1 MFRFSTSRGAVVVR
15 NNARSALF
23 CAVMLALGVSAPMG
37 TALASAASDGQLRG
51 LSPEQAGEITGVVR
65 DGAGGFLRGAEVRV
79 QGMDVVAV
87 TDSEGRFALRRIPEG
102 THTLVYSYVG
112 RPSRQETVVVTAGR
126 TADASVV
133 VGQSGLAGDVAT
145 LDGVQVRASRP
156 QAESEAMA
164 LQIQRSSNALVNVVA
179 ADSIGHFPDQN
190 IAAALGRLP
199 GVAVERDQGQE
210 RAISLRGAPSRWS
223 TISFDGVNVIA
234 PGGKSARTDTIP
246 SGLANSVIVRKAVT
260 ADMSGETLAGN
271 IDIITRGAFDYD
283 GLHTSLN
290 TGIGYNDL
298 GGGRQYDVSGFFSNT
313 FADGLFGVAL
323 TASKYER
330 EMITDNFETDWEMAS
345 EDREPG
351 NRARAW
357 ADAHQNKLY
366 RLTRGN
372 TAFSGRFDFRPS
384 DDHRFFLSSIH
395 TEFTD
400 DELRNAMEFDFDD
413 GARRTDH
420 ADVTRGYAD
429 VRSGNTPLQGTI
441 YGVELDSTLN
451 ANSTAQSIFTNTL
464 GGDQRLGEWD
474 ASWRLNY
481 TVSRSEHGPSFN
493 STWRSPRPGGE
504 VDFSLRPTID
514 YDFNDRERHGVRMY
528 ETIVNPDGSFSRGAY
543 KRSLDPQDYEFVNLR
558 SESRLQDSRSR
569 SGRIDLSRALDL
581 FGKASD
587 IQFGVQYD
595 RRTKD
600 DTRQRWE
607 ITPGA
612 IAAAGLPMPS
622 PGDISIDR
630 PYKGKLP
637 LGYAFRYFSESEA
650 RNLWSR
656 LAGQGVAQLEEER
669 SATNDYRVTEE
680 VLAAYAMATTWFD
693 WGNLVTGVRVETVDN
708 TGEALVEYDHGFE
721 PVRVSGSNTVVL
733 PSVHLN
739 WDINDELKLRLS
751 ANTGAARPD
760 FTLLRPN
767 FNVDDDERVVSG
779 GNPDLDPE
787 RAVGVDAYLEW
798 YLPSG
803 AFFSVGAYYKW
814 LDDVLM
820 DMEFP
825 RFNSDVLNQPGLDRS
840 EYAFE
845 TTANG
850 GKGHLAGVELAFS
863 QTLEPFAESWGLP
876 DWASGFG
883 IRGNVTFNDSET
895 ETPDGRKVAL
905 PGSSDF
911 IYNLALS
918 YERYGLSTRLSWQ
931 YRTEWIDGIGDGDYL
946 GDTYWDEVGRLD
958 FKASYRFNPDAE
970 VYVEANN
977 LLREPGIR
985 YDGARYRVSEY
996 EMFGARYMVGLRLN
1010 F

>member
-1 MFRFSTSRGAVVVR
+1 MVR
-15 NNARSALF
+15 NNARSVLF
-23 CAVMLALGVSAPMG
+23 CAVMLALGVSAPVG
-37 TALASAASDGQLRG
+37 TAHADADAQLRG
-51 LSPEQAGEITGVVR
+51 ISVEQAGEITGVVR
-65 DGAGGFLRGAEVRV
+65 DAQGGFLRGAEVRV

-87 TDSEGRFALRRIPEG
+87 TDSEGRFLLRRIPEG
-102 THTLVYSYVG
+102 AHTIELSYVG
-112 RPSRQETVVVTAGR
+112 RPTRRESVTVVAGALTTAN
-126 TADASVV
+126 VV
-133 VGQSGLAGDVAT
+133 VGETGLESDLAT
-145 LDGVQVRASRP
+145 LDGIQVRASRP

-210 RAISLRGAPSRWS
+210 RSISLRGAPSRWS

-271 IDIITRGAFDYD
+271 VDIITRGAFDYD
-283 GLHTSLN
+283 GLQTSLN

-298 GGGRQYDVSGFFSNT
+298 GGGRQYDVSGFISNT

-323 TASKYER
+323 TASAYER

-351 NRARAW
+351 NDSRAW

-372 TAFSGRFDFRPS
+372 TALASRFDFRPS
-384 DDHRFFLSSIH
+384 QDHRFFLSTVH

-413 GARRTDH
+413 SAQRTNQ
-420 ADVTRGYAD
+420 AAVTRGYAD
-429 VRSGNTPLQGTI
+429 VRSGNTPLEGNI
-441 YGVELDSTLN
+441 YGVELDSSLN

-481 TVSRSEHGPSFN
+481 TQSKSEHGPSFN
-493 STWRSPRPGGE
+493 SSWRSPRPGGL
-504 VDFSLRPTID
+504 VDYSQRPTVE
-514 YDFNDRERHGVRMY
+514 YDFTDRERHGVRLY
-528 ETIVNPDGSFSRGAY
+528 DTIVNPDGSFSRGNY
-543 KRSLDPQDYEFVNLR
+543 KRSLDPQDYEFVYLR
-558 SESRLQDSRSR
+558 STSRLQDSRSR
-569 SGRIDLSRALDL
+569 SGRLDLTRALDL
-581 FGKASD
+581 FGQASD

-595 RRTKD
+595 KRSKE
-600 DTRQRWE
+600 DTRHVLE
-607 ITPGA
+607 ILPGTLT
-612 IAAAGLPMPS
+612 AAGVQLPS
-622 PGDISIDR
+622 PSDFSIDR

-637 LGYAFRYFSESEA
+637 LGYAFRYFSEAEA
-650 RNLWSR
+650 RKLWSG
-656 LAGQGVAQLEEER
+656 LHGQGLSNVRAGDAE
-669 SATNDYRVTEE
+669 TNNYRVTEE

-693 WGNLVTGVRVETVDN
+693 WGNIVAGVRVESVDN
-708 TGEALVEYDHGFE
+708 TGEALVQYDSGFE
-721 PVRVSGSNTVVL
+721 PVRVSGSDTVVL

-767 FNVDDDERVVSG
+767 FSVDDEEQVVSG
-779 GNPDLDPE
+779 GNPDLGAE
-787 RAVGVDAYLEW
+787 KAAGLDAYLEW

-814 LDDVLM
+814 LDDVLF
-820 DMEFP
+820 DMEFS
-825 RFNSDVLNQPGLDRS
+825 RFGSDVLDRPGLDRS
-840 EYAFE
+840 EYIYE

-850 GKGHLAGVELAFS
+850 SKGHLAGIEVAFS
-863 QTLEPFAESWGLP
+863 QTLEPFVERWGLP
-876 DWASGFG
+876 EWAAGFG
-883 IRGNVTFNDSET
+883 IRGNMTFNDSET

-931 YRTEWIDGIGDGDYL
+931 HRSEWIDGIGDGDYL
-946 GDTYWDEVGRLD
+946 GDTYWDKVGRLD
-958 FKASYRFNPDAE
+958 FKTSYRFNPNTE
-970 VYVEANN
+970 VFLEANN
-977 LLREPGIR
+977 LLKEPGIR
-985 YDGARYRVSEY
+985 YDGARHRVSEY
-996 EMFGARYMVGLRLN
+996 EAFGARYMVGLRLN

>member
-1 MFRFSTSRGAVVVR
+1 MVR

-23 CAVMLALGVSAPMG
+23 CAVMLALGVSAPVG
-37 TALASAASDGQLRG
+37 SAIAESDVQLRG
-51 LSPEQAGEITGVVR
+51 TSAEQAGEITGVVR
-65 DGAGGFLRGAEVRV
+65 DGKGGFLRGAEVRI
-79 QGMDVVAV
+79 QGMDAVAV
-87 TDSEGRFALRRIPEG
+87 TDSEGRFALRRVPEG
-102 THTLVYSYVG
+102 THTLVYSFFG
-112 RPSRQETVVVTAGR
+112 RPSRQETVVVAPGR
-126 TADASVV
+126 AADASVV
-133 VGQSGLAGDVAT
+133 VGQAGLEGDMAT

-234 PGGKSARTDTIP
+234 PGGKSARTDTVP
-246 SGLANSVIVRKAVT
+246 SAIANSVVVRKAVT

-271 IDIITRGAFDYD
+271 VDIITRGAFDYD
-283 GLHTSLN
+283 GLKVSLN

-298 GGGRQYDVSGFFSNT
+298 GGGRQYDLGGFISNT

-323 TASKYER
+323 SASTYER

-351 NRARAW
+351 NESRAW

-366 RLTRGN
+366 RLTRSN
-372 TAFSGRFDFRPS
+372 TAVAGRFDFRPS
-384 DDHRFFLSSIH
+384 DDHRFFLSTIH

-413 GARRTDH
+413 SAVRTDR
-420 ADVTRGYAD
+420 ADATRGYAD
-429 VRSGNTPLQGTI
+429 VRTGNTPLEGTI
-441 YGVELDSTLN
+441 HGVELDSTLN
-451 ANSTAQSIFTNTL
+451 VNNTVQSIFTNTL
-464 GGDQRLGEWD
+464 GGDQRFGEWD

-481 TVSRSEHGPSFN
+481 TESKSEHGPSFN
-493 STWRSPRPGGE
+493 SSWRSPRPGGE
-504 VDFSLRPTID
+504 VDYSLRPTID
-514 YDFNDRERHGVRMY
+514 YDFTNRERHGVRMY
-528 ETIVNPDGSFSRGAY
+528 DTIVNPDGTFSRGDY
-543 KRSLDPQDYEFVNLR
+543 KRSLDPQDYEFVYLR
-558 SESRLQDSRSR
+558 STSRLQDSRSR
-569 SGRIDLSRALDL
+569 SGRVDLSRALDL
-581 FGKASD
+581 FGHAAD

-595 RRTKD
+595 KRTKE
-600 DTRQRWE
+600 DTRQVLE
-607 ITPGA
+607 IVPGTL
-612 IAAAGLPMPS
+612 AAAGVPFPS
-622 PGDISIDR
+622 RADYSIDT

-637 LGYAFRYFSESEA
+637 LGYAFQYFSEGEA
-650 RNLWSR
+650 RNLWSG
-656 LAGQGVAQLEEER
+656 LHGQGLSNVRAGDAE
-669 SATNDYRVTEE
+669 TNNYRVTEE

-693 WGNLVTGVRVETVDN
+693 WGNLVTGVRMESVDN
-708 TGEALVEYDHGFE
+708 TGEALVEYEGGFE
-721 PVRVSGSNTVVL
+721 PVRVAGSNTVVL

-767 FNVDDDERVVSG
+767 FSVDDEEQVVSG

-820 DMEFP
+820 DMEFS
-825 RFNSDVLNQPGLDRS
+825 RFGSDVLDQPGLDRS
-840 EYAFE
+840 EYVFE

-850 GKGHLAGVELAFS
+850 GKGHLAGLELAFS
-863 QTLEPFAESWGLP
+863 QTLEPFTERWGLP

-883 IRGNVTFNDSET
+883 VRGNVTFNDSET

-946 GDTYWDEVGRLD
+946 GDTYWDKVGRLD
-958 FKASYRFNPDAE
+958 FKTSYRFNPNAE
-970 VYVEANN
+970 VYLEANN

-985 YDGARYRVSEY
+985 YDGARHRVSEY